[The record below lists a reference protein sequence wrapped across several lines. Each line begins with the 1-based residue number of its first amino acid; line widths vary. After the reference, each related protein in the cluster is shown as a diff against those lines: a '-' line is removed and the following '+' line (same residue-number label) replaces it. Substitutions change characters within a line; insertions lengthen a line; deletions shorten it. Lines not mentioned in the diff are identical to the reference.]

1 MAAERLRRVCL
12 FLSCFEPLRPCDW
25 IGHQSRARFRNGEDF
40 IPRYLAL
47 KAEAWRPEGPP
58 FHIWLTSPALETL
71 DVIFAMNLG
80 WAESRQDCFGV
91 RALVLRA
98 KHPGK
103 VTFPVAKCISN
114 AAAMTFSRR
123 NVLDVHPCVLMSTVY
138 TAIASTGLQ

>member
-1 MAAERLRRVCL
+1 LITDRDEI
-12 FLSCFEPLRPCDW
+12 S
-25 IGHQSRARFRNGEDF
+25 
-40 IPRYLAL
+40 LAS
-47 KAEAWRPEGPP
+47 
-58 FHIWLTSPALETL
+58 ILTSPALETL

-114 AAAMTFSRR
+114 EAAMTFSRR